1 MVQQLRHDKEDFID
15 DNRKWRRES
24 VVGLVARVR
33 IVGVLRSYFI
43 FVLAKIRKSGLIN
56 VRWFLRVFIIEN
68 SSIVVLSFL

>member
-15 DNRKWRRES
+15 DNREWRRES

>member
-1 MVQQLRHDKEDFID
+1 M
-15 DNRKWRRES
+15 
-24 VVGLVARVR
+24 VGLVARVR

>member
-1 MVQQLRHDKEDFID
+1 M
-15 DNRKWRRES
+15 
-24 VVGLVARVR
+24 VGLVARVR

-68 SSIVVLSFL
+68 SSIVVLSFLRKLRFGNNFFFPLILSYCKITE